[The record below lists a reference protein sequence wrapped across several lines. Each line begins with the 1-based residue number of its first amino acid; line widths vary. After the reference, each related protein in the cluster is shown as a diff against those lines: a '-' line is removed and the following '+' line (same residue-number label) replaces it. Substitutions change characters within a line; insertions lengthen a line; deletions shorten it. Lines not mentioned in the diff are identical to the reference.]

1 MKPLEGKTALVT
13 GASGGIGGACALKL
27 SKAGAK
33 VAVAYNSGEESAKR
47 LVEKITSLGETAQ
60 LLKIDVTDSNSCKE
74 AFAALEASPLGGA
87 DIIVNCAGI
96 LLQKPLLETT
106 DAEIDLVLRTNL
118 HGVFYTSRA
127 SVRYMMKKRW
137 GRIINIIG
145 FSAFLG
151 VPGEGVYSASKGGAA
166 ALTKTLAKELGSRNI
181 TVNAVAPGLTDTNL
195 LKNFDKVL
203 IDDYLNYAIVKRLGT
218 PGEIADAVAY
228 LALPS
233 SEYITGQVVH
243 TNGGLYI

>member
-1 MKPLEGKTALVT
+1 MRPLETKTALVT

-27 SKAGAK
+27 AEAGAR
-33 VAVAYNSGEESAKR
+33 VALAYHSEKEKAERVA
-47 LVEKITSLGETAQ
+47 EKIVSNGGEAF
-60 LLKIDVTDSNSCKE
+60 LFKLDVKESSSCKE
-74 AFAALEASPLGGA
+74 TFAAIEASPLGGV
-87 DIIVNCAGI
+87 DILVNSAGI
-96 LLQKPLLETT
+96 LIQKPLLETT
-106 DAEIDLVLRTNL
+106 DEEIDLLLRTNL
-118 HGVFYTSRA
+118 NGVFYTSRIA
-127 SVRYMMKKRW
+127 ARYMMKKRW

-151 VPGEGVYSASKGGAA
+151 VPGEGVYSASKGGAT
-166 ALTKTLAKELGSRNI
+166 ALTKSLAKELGSRNI

-218 PGEIADAVAY
+218 PLEVADAAVY